1 MPTRCII
8 SYSIGWWH
16 IPFSFN
22 RLVVILHQKE
32 IVGGESI
39 DINNVWFFL
48 FITYTEKV
56 GLGFG
61 KLTFTPYVQKS

>member
-1 MPTRCII
+1 MHYKLLQWIEA
-8 SYSIGWWH
+8 YSI
-16 IPFSFN
+16 FVQSVS
-22 RLVVILHQKE
+22 RYHQKE